1 MRNKKTITI
10 ITILGL
16 LILLLLTG
24 CGANY
29 DVLDM
34 NYTYD
39 YAECYVS
46 GKKQVYEIKQ
56 WKDYDGE
63 QIQIRAKNDNTYL
76 LSMNYCMLVNE
87 D

>member
-24 CGANY
+24 CSNY
-29 DVLDM
+29 DVLDT
-34 NYTYD
+34 NYSYD
-39 YAECYVS
+39 YVECYIS
-46 GKKQVYEIKQ
+46 GEKQVYKIKQ

-63 QIQIRAKNDNTYL
+63 QIQIRATNGNTYL